1 MKRNEKVLVL
11 KEREVKEVLETI
23 ENLIRHVQ
31 TLLRD
36 IKYLEINS

>member
-1 MKRNEKVLVL
+1 MKRNERILVL

-36 IKYLEINS
+36 IKYLEINN

>member
-1 MKRNEKVLVL
+1 MKRNERVLIL

-23 ENLIRHVQ
+23 ESLIKHVQ

-36 IKYLEINS
+36 IKYLEINR